1 MAEEGT
7 ESEGTHDT
15 GSGHTHSEHVTRA
28 ELEKHISELRAERV
42 KLKEELDELHSRD
55 TKEREDI
62 RQEVSAIS
70 AYIAEL
76 EEAEK
81 KRDEVK
87 GSKSTM
93 VLPPADIPPQQPNP
107 QPPPV
112 TGTSSEPRRRLRL
125 W

>member
-7 ESEGTHDT
+7 EPQGSHDT
-15 GSGHTHSEHVTRA
+15 GPGHIHGEHVTRA

-81 KRDEVK
+81 RDEVK

-93 VLPPADIPPQQPNP
+93 VLPPADIPPRQPNP